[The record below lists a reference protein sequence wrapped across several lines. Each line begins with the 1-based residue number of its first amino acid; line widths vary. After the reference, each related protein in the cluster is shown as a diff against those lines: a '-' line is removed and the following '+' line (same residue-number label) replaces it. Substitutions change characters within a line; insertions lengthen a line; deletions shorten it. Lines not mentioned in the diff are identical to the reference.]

1 VIIGPVFVAV
11 ASLVVIMFFDSPFI
25 ETPGSVT
32 PAPIVDTVQYIQED
46 LETRGLDP
54 NPTCPTDTGSSTVF
68 PAQS

>member
-1 VIIGPVFVAV
+1 
-11 ASLVVIMFFDSPFI
+11 MFFDSPFI